1 MKFLK
6 AIVKQYNKWWNK
18 PSWET
23 SVFESVLQFWIATVY
38 VIAVVVLVFAILD
51 PVIGIFSLAFWLI
64 WG

>member
-38 VIAVVVLVFAILD
+38 VIVVVALVFA
-51 PVIGIFSLAFWLI
+51 PVVGIFSLAFWSI